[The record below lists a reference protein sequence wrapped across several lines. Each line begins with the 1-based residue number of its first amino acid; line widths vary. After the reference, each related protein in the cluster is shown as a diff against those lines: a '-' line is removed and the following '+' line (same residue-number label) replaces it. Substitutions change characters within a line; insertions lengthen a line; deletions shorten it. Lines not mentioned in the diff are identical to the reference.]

1 MTENSVSPVSST
13 CFSKSIP
20 EGKCAQVDPG
30 HRYRPRQ
37 LSLVFSCLEIS
48 DRAKYAGWN
57 DLHDLDDLHDFDA
70 QQGRKDRSRF
80 IKLVSV
86 GEIAILD

>member
-1 MTENSVSPVSST
+1 L
-13 CFSKSIP
+13 FSKIIP
-20 EGKCAQVDPG
+20 EGEWARVDPG
-30 HRYRPRQ
+30 HKHRPGE

-57 DLHDLDDLHDFDA
+57 DLDDLHDLDA
-70 QQGRKDRSRF
+70 QQGRKDTNRF
-80 IKLVSV
+80 LKSVSV